1 MCVEKVLDAVRVL
14 APPAAWP
21 LGLGPA
27 GDSPDGLSEQSP
39 PFFQFKDG
47 SHWKPIWFA
56 CAKYRSV

>member
-1 MCVEKVLDAVRVL
+1 MEQDVCGEVLDAVRVL

-39 PFFQFKDG
+39 AFFQFKDG
-47 SHWKPIWFA
+47 SH
-56 CAKYRSV
+56 

>member
-39 PFFQFKDG
+39 AFFQFKDG
-47 SHWKPIWFA
+47 SH
-56 CAKYRSV
+56 